1 MIGKKF
7 GRWTILSK
15 SDIRKN
21 DRIYWNCRCDCGT
34 ERAVNGVDL
43 RRGASKSCGCLQ
55 KELAAEKNS
64 LKLVGKRFNRLVVL
78 EDSGQ
83 RQDGMILWK
92 CQCDCGNITYTPTSY
107 LTSGDTGSCG
117 CYQKDQTSQASRKD
131 IAGQR
136 FGKLVALEPTDMRS
150 GKAIKWKCQCDCGNI
165 TYVAI
170 TSLNQGLTKS
180 CGCLKSWGEE
190 KIGYLLTQNNIPF
203 VKEKTFDSCRSPE
216 TNTLL
221 RFDFYVNNSYLVE
234 YDGEQHFMA
243 AGKDW
248 NTEENFAKI
257 QQRDKFKNDWC
268 KENNIQLIRIP
279 YTHLSDI
286 SLNDLIP
293 SKNNPYQV
301 C

>member
-1 MIGKKF
+1 MPEKPMIGKKF
-7 GRWTILSK
+7 GRWTVLSK

-92 CQCDCGNITYTPTSY
+92 CQCDCGNITY
-107 LTSGDTGSCG
+107 
-117 CYQKDQTSQASRKD
+117 
-131 IAGQR
+131 
-136 FGKLVALEPTDMRS
+136 
-150 GKAIKWKCQCDCGNI
+150 
-165 TYVAI
+165 VAI

-190 KIGYLLTQNNIPF
+190 KIGYFLTQNNIPF

-234 YDGEQHFMA
+234 YNGEQHFMA